1 MNEIQQTFKKI
12 AGDTNIDKNYSAKE
26 RVPGTKALLED
37 SESLFHSL
45 TL

>member
-1 MNEIQQTFKKI
+1 M
-12 AGDTNIDKNYSAKE
+12 DKNYSAKE

-37 SESLFHSL
+37 SESLCHSL